1 MLTITSCSDTFET
14 IFGDGIEQGEDV
26 AFTTFV
32 PDIKQGSR
40 SAKEDWQSKVGAYKA
55 VNREYTFNVEM
66 WKGGVGGVT
75 PVKVGEYKPM
85 LTDEDGYDGT
95 LQNVENPLYWQD
107 NVSKWGFKAT
117 AGTEI
122 LDADQ
127 SDQTKWLAQ
136 DKLLGYSYLPIWE
149 GSDNEGHAKDDF
161 NNINYRTSKEWYRD
175 NQTAKQLSG
184 LMVSSNDDYKKI
196 PLYLQHQRSWI
207 TIILKAGEGVTREAL
222 AYATS
227 AQNIQTTIYGYKDGD
242 PTPLEINAWS
252 GDERI
257 NYDADK
263 NGDAATTVST
273 TRYDAIVEPHNF
285 IASRESEE
293 RDIIARINVSNQKFS
308 FAAAN
313 DFNYATYLAG
323 GESAEAQK
331 AKDAMQVYNL
341 LPGKH
346 LTITATLTRAS
357 RLIKITAWIEDW
369 TETVTQTI
377 CDDYGQNGD
386 PILIN
391 NRHELLQFLSDPEK
405 NKAGNV
411 GMIVPNALPLDS
423 ATYVWPAD
431 PTLTVSNVTLNATLN
446 LAGCQLT
453 TSKQFIDNISRT
465 GSIING
471 EINVSDSFNA
481 PSAIANIN
489 EGTVERI
496 NVTTSGELTP
506 ARASKAGLIDINYGT
521 IYQCS
526 SALPVNGTTGYVG
539 GIAAQSLFKEGESVS
554 PVIDACT
561 VTARVD
567 GSDGITAGGGIVGQA
582 EGRVSFNTFAYGVT
596 LLQVSKGKFYNI
608 IAAIGGHSQGLSNHS
623 NNSWPT
629 TEKYAVP
636 ETSTDIVNSNTSTR
650 YDAVIDRCD
659 ELKEVLKSGYNQAG
673 KEYRLA
679 NSFSVEKENWIW
691 GADILNSDYFSTSV
705 TEAYAHGTVR
715 CKLDG
720 NDKTITLTGTT
731 NATMLFGS
739 IIGEVYDLNLV
750 LDKPIVADRITNIN
764 GQSGDSNTD
773 AIAAFAYAI
782 TETGKV
788 RNISLKA
795 GTRDV
800 SIESSTPGGIAVWA
814 SHGGELVNCVS
825 NVPVRMHLTTDGT
838 DARHYAGGIVAAA
851 EKATIT
857 QCKYYNDNG
866 VGWTSDSD
874 AAKAQKNNCRY
885 GGIVGGTSEIANSS
899 TTPHLILADCY
910 SWWILPGFEP
920 EVKVRPYMGSLIGST
935 VYHDNTNTDKL
946 LNAMDENNAGNW
958 WTGTAGAGLLLTGV
972 TDEKAIGRKN
982 SVQPTKPQGW

>member
-40 SAKEDWQSKVGAYKA
+40 SAKENWQSKVGAYKA

-66 WKGGVGGVT
+66 WKKDGET
-75 PVKVGEYKPM
+75 PVKVGKSIYKPM

-95 LQNVENPLYWQD
+95 LQNDANPLYWQD

-149 GSDNEGHAKDDF
+149 GTDDGGHAKDDF

-184 LMVSSNDDYKKI
+184 LMGSSNDDYKKI

-242 PTPLEINAWS
+242 QTPLEINAWS

-423 ATYVWPAD
+423 ADYIWPAD
-431 PTLTVSNVTLNATLN
+431 PTLTVNNVTLNATLN

-453 TSKQFIDNISRT
+453 TSKQFIDKISRT

-471 EINVSDSFNA
+471 EIKVSDSFNA
-481 PSAIANIN
+481 PSAIANVN

-526 SALPVNGTTGYVG
+526 SALPVYGTTGYVG

-629 TEKYAVP
+629 TDRYTVNSVE
-636 ETSTDIVNSNTSTR
+636 IVNSGTGER
-650 YDAVIDRCD
+650 YTAVIDCRD
-659 ELKEVLKSGYNQAG
+659 ELKTILTSTYNNNTSV
-673 KEYRLA
+673 YRLA
-679 NSFSVEKENWIW
+679 NSFSVDKENWIW
-691 GADILNSDYFSTSV
+691 GDDILNSEYFATNSTDGF
-705 TEAYAHGTVR
+705 AHGTVK

-739 IIGEVYDLNLV
+739 IIGEVYDLNLA
-750 LDKPIVADRITNIN
+750 LNKPIVADRITNIN

-795 GTRDV
+795 GADV
-800 SIESSTPGGIAVWA
+800 YIESSTPGGIAVWA

-825 NVPVRMHLTTDGT
+825 NVPVRMHLTTDGI

-857 QCKYYNDNG
+857 QCKYYNDHG

-874 AAKAQKNNCRY
+874 AAKAQKDNCRY
-885 GGIVGGTSEIANSS
+885 GGIVGGTSEIANSG
-899 TTPHLILADCY
+899 TTPLLVLADCY
-910 SWWILPGFEP
+910 SWWILPEFAP
-920 EVKVRPYMGSLIGST
+920 EVNTRPVMGSLIGST
-935 VYHDNTNTDKL
+935 VYHQEQELK
-946 LNAMDENNAGNW
+946 NAMAVDNAGNW

-972 TDEKAIGRKN
+972 TEEKAIGRKN
-982 SVQPTKPQGW
+982 SVTPAKPQGW